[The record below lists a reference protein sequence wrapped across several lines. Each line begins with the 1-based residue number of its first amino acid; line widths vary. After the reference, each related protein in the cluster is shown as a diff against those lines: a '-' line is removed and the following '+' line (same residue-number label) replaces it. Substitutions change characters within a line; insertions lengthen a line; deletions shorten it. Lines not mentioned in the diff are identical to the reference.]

1 MKGIDGMKY
10 KYNGNEFLKRLK
22 EVSGITTQ
30 NGLADK
36 LGVTQGTISKLKTA
50 PPSGDTLL
58 RIASNVGCSIDYLM
72 GIDVKKEPDKEPTY
86 PDLLHC
92 VDALVK
98 NGLGEFTTVDSGETE
113 GFFNE
118 RGELEEYSI
127 MHRALILK
135 NSALWLSFKEYEDL
149 SKALSIMD
157 SAEFAAQLKAMWFSK
172 EDKKDVPLTAAGMKR
187 LSAMREFAD
196 PVPEE

>member
-22 EVSGITTQ
+22 EVSGITKQ

-72 GIDVKKEPDKEPTY
+72 GIDAKKEPDREPTY
-86 PDLLHC
+86 PDFLHC
-92 VDALVK
+92 VDAIVK
-98 NGLGEFTTVDSGETE
+98 NGLGEFTIIDSGETD
-113 GFFNE
+113 GFLNE
-118 RGELEEYSI
+118 HGGFEEYSV
-127 MHRALILK
+127 MHRALIIK
-135 NSALWLSFKEYEDL
+135 NSVLGVSLKEYEDL
-149 SKALSIMD
+149 SKALSSMD
-157 SAEFAAQLKAMWFSK
+157 SAEFAAKLKAMWFSK
-172 EDKKDVPLTAAGMKR
+172 EDKKDVPLTSSGMQR
-187 LSAMREFAD
+187 LFAIREFAD